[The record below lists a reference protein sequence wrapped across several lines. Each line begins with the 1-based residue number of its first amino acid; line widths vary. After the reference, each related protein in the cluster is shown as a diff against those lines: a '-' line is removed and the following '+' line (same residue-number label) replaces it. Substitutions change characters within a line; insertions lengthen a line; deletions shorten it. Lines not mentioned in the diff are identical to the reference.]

1 MMKIAAVILVLIAA
15 LVLIALVIQ
24 SFKLLRKTQKEEL
37 EERKEMRKTGEY
49 QVHPQ
54 LENEWKKLEKM
65 KKEFENKD
73 K

>member
-1 MMKIAAVILVLIAA
+1 MKIAAIILVLIAA

-37 EERKEMRKTGEY
+37 AERKAMRKTGEY

-65 KKEFENKD
+65 KKDLENKQ